1 MRFLLTIFFL
11 ISKLIASETTFL
23 TYNILNYSDDDSRE
37 ENYISILEEI
47 QPDLIVVQEIIGQN
61 GYDNFKTDVLDILDP
76 GLWSS
81 APFINQSAQQDIALF
96 YKSNKFNCLSTQAIN
111 TAQSPGTRDVVEW
124 VMLHDQ
130 SDLAFN
136 IYGVHL
142 KASSGNSNA
151 SQRLQEVTILRN
163 HLNDLDQNTRFIVAG
178 DFNIYSNNSNSE
190 PAFDMLTSEQD
201 NPQGQLFD
209 PINRIGHWHNNSSYA
224 DVHTQSPRTTSFGGG
239 ANGGMDDRFDWLFV
253 SESFLSSNSEVYYI
267 ENTYNAFGN
276 DGNHF
281 NGAITDGNNSV
292 VSNAIASA
300 LHSASDHLPV
310 SMNIWFNDLVYGD
323 SSVVVSEI
331 MVNPESVSDSY
342 GEWFEVVNISSDQID
357 LNGWTIKDGQDNQ
370 HIINNSENNLW
381 ILPGEYLVLAKNGNI
396 SSNGGVVSDYTY
408 SGISLSNSE
417 DAVILINDQGAI
429 VDQVEYNNNWPFSS
443 GVSMELHDELSQ
455 NNDVINWFAAVNIY
469 GDGDLGTPG
478 LNYNDTL
485 NIVSSKI
492 IPEKFYLSNPYPN
505 PFNPSTQLKI
515 ENPNFEV
522 LELKIYNIKGQIIQQ
537 VDNNN
542 LQSENSIYIWNANEN
557 PSGIYFFELSSLNRS
572 IIKKSVFIK

>member
-124 VMLHDQ
+124 VMLHNQ

-253 SESFLSSNSEVYYI
+253 SESFLSSSSEMYYI

-281 NGAITDGNNSV
+281 NGAIIDGNNSV

-381 ILPGEYLVLAKNGNI
+381 ILPGEYLVLAKNSNI

-485 NIVSSKI
+485 NIISSKI

>member
-1 MRFLLTIFFL
+1 MKYLLLTLFL
-11 ISKLIASETTFL
+11 ISFSVASETTFL

-37 ENYISILEEI
+37 ENYISILDEI

-61 GYDNFKTDVLDILDP
+61 GYNNFQADVLDILNP
-76 GLWSS
+76 GSWSS

-96 YKSNKFNCLSTQAIN
+96 YKSNIFTFLSTEAIN
-111 TAQSPGTRDVVEW
+111 TAQSPGTRDVIEW
-124 VMLHDQ
+124 VMLHNQ

-151 SQRLQEVTILRN
+151 LQRLQEVTILRN
-163 HLNDLDQNTRFIVAG
+163 HLNNLDQNARFIVAG

-190 PAFDMLTSEQD
+190 PAFDMLVSEGE
-201 NPQGQLFD
+201 NPQGQLYD

-253 SESFLSSNSEVYYI
+253 SESILSTNSEMYYI

-292 VSNAIASA
+292 VSNDIASA

-323 SSVVVSEI
+323 SSVVISEI
-331 MVNPESVSDSY
+331 MVNPASVSDSY
-342 GEWFEVVNISSDQID
+342 GEWFELVNISSEQID
-357 LNGWTIKDGQDNQ
+357 LNGWIIKDSQENQ
-370 HIINNSENNLW
+370 HIIDNFGNNLW
-381 ILPGEYLVLAKNGNI
+381 ILPGEYLVLTRNDNI
-396 SSNGGVVSDYTY
+396 SSNGGVISDYTY

-417 DAVILINDQGAI
+417 DALVLINDQGEI
-429 VDQVEYNNNWPFSS
+429 TDQVEYNSDWPFSS
-443 GVSMELHDELSQ
+443 GVSMELHDVFTQ
-455 NNDVINWFAAVNIY
+455 NNDVVNWFYAVSSY

-478 LNYNDTL
+478 LSYSDTL
-485 NIVSSKI
+485 NFYSYEK
-492 IPEKFYLSNPYPN
+492 IPEKFNLSNPYPN
-505 PFNPSTQLKI
+505 PFNPFTHLEI

-522 LELKIYNIKGQIIQQ
+522 LELKIYNIKGQVIQMIS
-537 VDNNN
+537 NNN
-542 LQSENSIYIWNANEN
+542 LLNENSIYIWNANEN
-557 PSGIYFFELSSLNRS
+557 PSGIYFFELSSSNRS

>member
-1 MRFLLTIFFL
+1 MKYLLTALFF
-11 ISKLIASETTFL
+11 ISFLVASETTFL

-37 ENYISILEEI
+37 ENYISILDEI

-61 GYDNFKTDVLDILDP
+61 GYNNFRADVLDILNP
-76 GLWSS
+76 GSWSS

-96 YKSNKFNCLSTQAIN
+96 YKSNIFTFLSTEAIN
-111 TAQSPGTRDVVEW
+111 TAQSPGTRDVIEW
-124 VMLHDQ
+124 VMLHNQ

-163 HLNDLDQNTRFIVAG
+163 HLNNLDQNTRFIVAG

-190 PAFDMLTSEQD
+190 PAFDMLVSEGE
-201 NPQGQLFD
+201 NPQGQLHD

-253 SESFLSSNSEVYYI
+253 SESILSTNSEMYYI

-292 VSNAIASA
+292 VSNDIASA

-310 SMNIWFNDLVYGD
+310 SMNVWFNDLVYGD
-323 SSVVVSEI
+323 SSVVISEI
-331 MVNPESVSDSY
+331 MVNPASVSDSY
-342 GEWFEVVNISSDQID
+342 GEWFELVNISSEQID
-357 LNGWTIKDGQDNQ
+357 LNGWIIKDGQENQ
-370 HIINNSENNLW
+370 HIIDNFGNNLW
-381 ILPGEYLVLAKNGNI
+381 IFPGEYLVLTRNDNI
-396 SSNGGVVSDYTY
+396 LSNGGVISDYTY

-417 DAVILINDQGAI
+417 DALVLINDQGEI
-429 VDQVEYNNNWPFSS
+429 TDQVEYNSDWPFSS
-443 GVSMELHDELSQ
+443 GVSMELHDVFTQ
-455 NNDVINWFAAVNIY
+455 NNDVVNWFYAVSSY

-478 LNYNDTL
+478 SNYSDTL
-485 NIVSSKI
+485 NIYSYEK
-492 IPEKFYLSNPYPN
+492 IPEKFSLSNPYPN
-505 PFNPSTQLKI
+505 PFNPFTHLEI

-522 LELKIYNIKGQIIQQ
+522 LELKIYNIKGQVIQMIS
-537 VDNNN
+537 DNNLLN
-542 LQSENSIYIWNANEN
+542 ENSIYIWNANEN
-557 PSGIYFFELSSLNRS
+557 SSGIYFFELSSPNQS
-572 IIKKSVFIK
+572 IIKKSVFI

>member
-1 MRFLLTIFFL
+1 MKYLLLTLFL
-11 ISKLIASETTFL
+11 ISFSVASETTFL

-37 ENYISILEEI
+37 ENYISILDEI

-61 GYDNFKTDVLDILDP
+61 GYNNFQADVLDILNP
-76 GLWSS
+76 GSWSS

-96 YKSNKFNCLSTQAIN
+96 YKSNIFTFLSTEAIN
-111 TAQSPGTRDVVEW
+111 TAQSPGTRDVIEW
-124 VMLHDQ
+124 VMLHNQ

-151 SQRLQEVTILRN
+151 LQRLQEVTILRN
-163 HLNDLDQNTRFIVAG
+163 HLNNLDQNARFIVAG

-190 PAFDMLTSEQD
+190 PAFDMLVSEGE
-201 NPQGQLFD
+201 NPQGQLYD

-253 SESFLSSNSEVYYI
+253 SESILSTNSEMYYI

-292 VSNAIASA
+292 VSNDIASA

-323 SSVVVSEI
+323 SSVVISEI
-331 MVNPESVSDSY
+331 MVNPASVSDSY
-342 GEWFEVVNISSDQID
+342 GEWFELVNISSEQID
-357 LNGWTIKDGQDNQ
+357 LNGWIIKDSQENQ
-370 HIINNSENNLW
+370 HIIDNFGNNLW
-381 ILPGEYLVLAKNGNI
+381 ILPGEYLVLTRNDNI
-396 SSNGGVVSDYTY
+396 SSNGGVISDYTY

-417 DAVILINDQGAI
+417 DALVLINDQGEI
-429 VDQVEYNNNWPFSS
+429 TDQVEYNSDWPFSS
-443 GVSMELHDELSQ
+443 GVSMELHDVFTQ
-455 NNDVINWFAAVNIY
+455 NNDVVNWFYAVSSY

-478 LNYNDTL
+478 LSYSDTL
-485 NIVSSKI
+485 NIYSYEK
-492 IPEKFYLSNPYPN
+492 IPEKFNLSNPYPN
-505 PFNPSTQLKI
+505 PFNPFTHLEI

-522 LELKIYNIKGQIIQQ
+522 LELKIYNIKGQVIQMIS
-537 VDNNN
+537 NNN
-542 LQSENSIYIWNANEN
+542 LLNENSIYIWNANEN
-557 PSGIYFFELSSLNRS
+557 PSGIYFFELSSSNRS

>member
-1 MRFLLTIFFL
+1 MKYLLFTFLFF
-11 ISKLIASETTFL
+11 SYSIASETTFL

-37 ENYISILEEI
+37 QNYISILDEI

-61 GYDNFKTDVLDILDP
+61 GYENFKTGVLDILNP
-76 GLWSS
+76 SMWSS

-96 YKSNKFNCLSTQAIN
+96 YKHDIFNFLSTQAIN
-111 TAQSPGTRDVVEW
+111 TAQSPGTRDVIEW
-124 VMLHDQ
+124 VMTHHQ
-130 SDLAFN
+130 SDLSFN

-151 SQRLQEVTILRN
+151 TQRLQEVTILRN
-163 HLNDLDQNTRFIVAG
+163 HLNNLDQNTRFIVAG

-190 PAFDMLTSEQD
+190 PAFDMLTSEGE

-253 SESFLSSNSEVYYI
+253 SESILSPNSEMYYI

-281 NGAITDGNNSV
+281 NGAIIDGNNSG
-292 VSNAIASA
+292 VSNDIASA

-323 SSVVVSEI
+323 SSIVISEI
-331 MVNPESVSDSY
+331 MVNPASVSDSY
-342 GEWFEVVNISSDQID
+342 GEWFELINVSIDQID
-357 LNGWTIKDGQDNQ
+357 LNGWIIKDSQDNQ
-370 HIINNSENNLW
+370 HIIDNSENSLW
-381 ILPGEYLVLAKNGNI
+381 VLPGEYLVLTRNDNSA
-396 SSNGGVVSDYTY
+396 SNGGVVGDYTY

-417 DAVILINDQGAI
+417 DAITLINDQGAI
-429 VDQVEYNNNWPFSS
+429 VDQVEYNSDWPFSS
-443 GVSMELHDELSQ
+443 GVSMELHDVLSQ
-455 NNDVINWFAAVNIY
+455 NNEIVNWFSAFRSY

-478 LNYNDTL
+478 LSYNDTL
-485 NIVSSKI
+485 NIYSYEK
-492 IPEKFYLSNPYPN
+492 IPERFNLSNPYPN
-505 PFNPSTQLKI
+505 PFNSSTNLKI

-522 LELKIYNIKGQIIQQ
+522 LQLEIYNIKGEIIQSIK
-537 VDNNN
+537 NKN
-542 LQSENSIYIWNANEN
+542 LLKENSIYMWNANDY
-557 PSGIYFFELSSLNRS
+557 PSGIYFFELSSSKKS
-572 IIKKSVFIK
+572 IIKKSVYLK